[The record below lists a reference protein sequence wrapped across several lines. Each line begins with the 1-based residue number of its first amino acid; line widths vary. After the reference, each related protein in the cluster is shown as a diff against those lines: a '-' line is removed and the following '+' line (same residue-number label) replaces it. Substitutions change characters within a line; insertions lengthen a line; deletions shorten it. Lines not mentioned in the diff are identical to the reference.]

1 MFCVDCIMEDD
12 LDRQNDDM
20 NWDIKNQKK
29 KLKKLLDKVELP
41 FTKRAGHANLNY
53 INVLLTIAGCMLQD
67 ILLRCSSIVSFCRH
81 RNQFRTT
88 I

>member
-20 NWDIKNQKK
+20 NRDIKKQKK

-41 FTKRAGHANLNY
+41 FTKRAGHANLRLYQSSYNCSLY
-53 INVLLTIAGCMLQD
+53 ASGYLASLQ
-67 ILLRCSSIVSFCRH
+67 LNSF
-81 RNQFRTT
+81 FLPP
-88 I
+88 